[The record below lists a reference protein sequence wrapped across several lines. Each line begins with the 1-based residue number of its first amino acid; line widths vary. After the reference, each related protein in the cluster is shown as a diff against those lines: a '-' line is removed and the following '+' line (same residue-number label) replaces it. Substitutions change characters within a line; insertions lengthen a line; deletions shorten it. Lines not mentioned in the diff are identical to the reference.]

1 MLVPPLQ
8 ASSKNDTID
17 LVFVT
22 YWIHPM
28 TEAQLVLGKDKE
40 CIEKKQ
46 AEAETNSA
54 NGKNIYSRHLLY
66 HRIGYTLGMTC
77 PPRQKFI

>member
-1 MLVPPLQ
+1 MLAPPLW

-22 YWIHPM
+22 YWINPV
-28 TEAQLVLGKDKE
+28 TEAQLIVEKDKE

-46 AEAETNSA
+46 AGTDSE
-54 NGKNIYSRHLLY
+54 NGK
-66 HRIGYTLGMTC
+66 
-77 PPRQKFI
+77 